1 MSSYN
6 YYKKQL
12 LSRLSIVIII
22 TTPKEVKRGG
32 LMRRKLLASALALV
46 MAGSLIACGSG
57 GGGETRAASEGES
70 KETTVAEKSESAG
83 GEKKH
88 YKFGYTCMDG
98 TNPFFVT
105 IQDKIKELV
114 EANGDELIV
123 TDPGNDVTKQ
133 ISQVEDMLSQKLDG
147 LFMNPVDAQGIIP
160 ALDLAKEAGVP
171 MVGFD
176 TEVGDMSYL
185 VSYTGSDNYN
195 AGKVVGEDLVKKAPN
210 GGKIIVL
217 DSPTMQSVV
226 DRTNGFMDAIK
237 DHGFE
242 VVAQQDAKGNLQIAM
257 GIAEDLLQSNP
268 DVVAIFGGNDPTA
281 LGALAAANAAGIKD
295 CMIYGVDGSPDI
307 KSELASGESLIEG
320 SGAQSPVSIA
330 EQAVKIMYDYV
341 EGKQVDERYPVE
353 TFLIT
358 SDNVAQYGTDGW
370 Q

>member
-1 MSSYN
+1 
-6 YYKKQL
+6 
-12 LSRLSIVIII
+12 
-22 TTPKEVKRGG
+22 
-32 LMRRKLLASALALV
+32 MRRKLMAGALALAMV
-46 MAGSLIACGSG
+46 GSLVAC
-57 GGGETRAASEGES
+57 GGGEKKAASEGES
-70 KETTVAEKSESAG
+70 KETTVEAKSE
-83 GEKKH
+83 GESGAKKH

-105 IQDKIKELV
+105 IQDKIKEMV

-133 ISQVEDMLSQKLDG
+133 ISQVEDMLSQNLDG

-160 ALDLAKEAGVP
+160 ALDLAKDAGVP

-242 VVAQQDAKGNLQIAM
+242 VVAQQDAKGNLQVAM

-281 LGALAAANAAGIKD
+281 LGALAAANAAGIKN

-307 KSELASGESLIEG
+307 KSELASGDSLIEG

-341 EGKQVDERYPVE
+341 EGKQVEERYPVE

-358 SDNVAQYGTDGW
+358 SDNVAKYGTDGW